1 MPPLAVDYQ
10 ALQDAHAQ
18 LLLQLDAVKQ
28 ALVACQAR
36 EPYAQLPT
44 VQNGWV
50 SQSEHSVLAVDY
62 NRARR
67 EIVVARQ
74 LLQAALHVASKG
86 PSPSQEDL
94 QVLADAAIGY
104 SRTMKGSS

>member
-18 LLLQLDAVKQ
+18 LLLEMDAVKQ
-28 ALVACQAR
+28 ALLSCQAR

-50 SQSEHSVLAVDY
+50 SQAEHQALLGNYD
-62 NRARR
+62 RARR
-67 EIVVARQ
+67 EVVVARQ
-74 LLQAALHVASKG
+74 LLQAALSVVSAG
-86 PSPSQEDL
+86 GSPSTEVL
-94 QVLADAAIGY
+94 QVLADAAIAYGQTV
-104 SRTMKGSS
+104 RGPL